1 MTSSVDTA
9 PEARG
14 TGYVGAMSDE
24 LITTA
29 VTSTSTEVYGRT
41 INKARHNYFV
51 IDSPN
56 GPGEALAT
64 GEAFLSGI
72 AACGVTLVQGVA
84 KAESITLDRLN
95 VAISGIRLASNPVD
109 FHRIDITFSY
119 RGPDRDQAGHLTE
132 VWQAR

>member
-1 MTSSVDTA
+1 MAED
-9 PEARG
+9 
-14 TGYVGAMSDE
+14 
-24 LITTA
+24 LITTS

-41 INKARHNYFV
+41 INQARHNYFV

-84 KAESITLDRLN
+84 KAEGITLDRLS
-95 VAISGIRLASNPVD
+95 VAIRGIRLAANPVD
-109 FHRIDITFSY
+109 FHQVEIDFSY
-119 RGPDRDQAGHLTE
+119 RGPNQEQANHLTE
-132 VWQAR
+132 TWQAR